1 MKQSPETVETISVQ
15 FVKGMGQK
23 RAAAFQKIG
32 VTTVADLLEYL
43 PRRYLDRSTI
53 LPISQVQLDQEATVI
68 GEIISKEIIRR
79 GKQRLIVRIYDRSGV
94 LEGVWFNHIEVF
106 NRIFVVGQ
114 TVAFSGKVGRF
125 RHWQMVH
132 PDFDILGGKK
142 EPLHTSQ
149 VIPIYPGTEILK
161 KAGLN
166 SYAIRRII
174 RNALEQY
181 GQQISETLPED
192 LLKKYQLLPRA
203 KAYRALHF
211 PNTLQ
216 EIEEALRR
224 FKYEEIFYVQL
235 LLALRHRQ
243 HHQEA
248 SGIRFAINNA
258 FLTSVV
264 KKLPFELTNAQKR
277 VLREIYQDVTS
288 GRTMNRLVQGDVGS
302 GKTIVAVLTMLMAFT
317 AGFQAALMAPTEI
330 LAQQHYFNLIEL
342 LTPFEVRISLLIG
355 SLPNRQK
362 QQIQHEIATGNVDL
376 VIGTHALI
384 QEGVQFKRLGL
395 VVIDEQHRFGV
406 LQRGHLIAK
415 GEKPHVL
422 VMTATPIPRTLAL
435 TLYGDLD
442 VSIIDE
448 MPPGR
453 QPIITAWRT
462 ESRLPKIFDFIE
474 NRVKAGDQAYI
485 VYPLIEE
492 SEKIDLKAATE
503 AHQFFQKRF
512 PEFNIGLM
520 HGRMSMKEKEEIMQ
534 AFKRGDLQILVS
546 TTVIEVGVDVPNAT
560 IMLIEHAERF
570 GLSQLHQL
578 RGRIGRGSKK
588 SYCILVTPEHINEIA
603 RQRMRVLEETT
614 DGFKIAEEDLR
625 LRGSGEFFGTRQH
638 GLSDFKYIDLV
649 RDARI
654 IQTAREDAFRLLQND
669 PHLRLPEHAPLRH
682 HFIRRY
688 AHKFELAGIA

>member
-1 MKQSPETVETISVQ
+1 MKQSQETVETISVQ

-32 VTTVADLLEYL
+32 INTVADLLEYL

-53 LPISQVQLDQEATVI
+53 LPIAQVQLDQEATVI

-106 NRIFVVGQ
+106 NRIFAVGQ

-142 EPLHTSQ
+142 EPLHTSH

-181 GQQISETLPED
+181 GHQISETLPED

-243 HHQEA
+243 YHQKA

-277 VLREIYQDVTS
+277 VLREIYHDVTS
-288 GRTMNRLVQGDVGS
+288 GQTMNRLVQGDVGS

-362 QQIQHEIATGNVDL
+362 QQIQQEIATGNVDL

-442 VSIIDE
+442 VSVIDE

-474 NRVKAGDQAYI
+474 NKVKAGDQAYI

-520 HGRMSMKEKEEIMQ
+520 HGRMSMNEKEEIMQ
-534 AFKRGDLQILVS
+534 AFKRGDIQILVS

-649 RDARI
+649 RDVRI